1 MKLEDLLPQIY
12 ETVAGSYEA
21 VACPEYERLIR
32 KMMRR
37 ATVST
42 QPRLVH
48 MGGIPGAGKTTFTRR
63 YNMKNMVY
71 IGFDAVME
79 EISGYQDDIR
89 VFGPEEGFKKWEM
102 TARIIGYE
110 LLRRSIEMRADIF
123 FDHSG
128 CFAAHIDLIRN
139 IRRYGYT
146 TDMYFILCDIETA
159 YQRALQREEWTMR
172 HTPREMIEERAGLAE
187 KYLQTYRTIVDNFYL
202 YDTSSGKFSL
212 VEERHNLHPEELSAA
227 G

>member
-1 MKLEDLLPQIY
+1 MKLEDLLPQISKIVSCRY
-12 ETVAGSYEA
+12 EEI
-21 VACPEYERLIR
+21 ACPEYESLIR
-32 KMMRR
+32 KMMRK
-37 ATVST
+37 AVSSK

-48 MGGIPGAGKTTFTRR
+48 MGGIPGAGKTTFTRH

-79 EISGYQDDIR
+79 EISGYQEDIM

-110 LLRRSIEMRADIF
+110 LLRRSIEMRYDIF
-123 FDHSG
+123 FDHGG
-128 CFAAHIDLIRN
+128 CFKAHIDLIRN
-139 IRRYGYT
+139 IRNYGYT

-159 YQRALQREEWTMR
+159 YQRTLQREEWTLR
-172 HTPREMIEERAGLAE
+172 HTPRETIEERAELAE
-187 KYLQTYRTIVDNFYL
+187 NYLQFYRTIVDNFYL
-202 YDTSSGKFSL
+202 YDTSNDHFSL
-212 VEERHNLHPEELSAA
+212 IEERHNLQPGELSAA

>member
-21 VACPEYERLIR
+21 VTCPEYERLIR
-32 KMMRR
+32 KMMRN

-128 CFAAHIDLIRN
+128 CLPRILI
-139 IRRYGYT
+139 
-146 TDMYFILCDIETA
+146 
-159 YQRALQREEWTMR
+159 
-172 HTPREMIEERAGLAE
+172 
-187 KYLQTYRTIVDNFYL
+187 
-202 YDTSSGKFSL
+202 
-212 VEERHNLHPEELSAA
+212 
-227 G
+227 